1 MRGLMV
7 TGIGSRAAL
16 LLAGAALLMACGAS
30 PRMVHQS
37 AYYFERC
44 HAADLDDQRTVDERQ
59 ACWAAWLRHWS
70 SAQPAVRVRYA
81 ERRVA
86 ALSRGEEM
94 APLPH
99 ESPGEPAVADD
110 APPGSAQVLV
120 EASTSGGPPQIE
132 VAPGEAD
139 PQSEAE
145 ETEEAPDDETAAAI
159 AEAAEDDRA
168 DGDPI
173 DELRPGPPPPPVR
186 EPRPAPPPPAPVPD
200 GTHPCTEL
208 CNPRWDICVRRCSG
222 RGAPCVNAC
231 RSEYRIC
238 MGACR

>member
-1 MRGLMV
+1 
-7 TGIGSRAAL
+7 
-16 LLAGAALLMACGAS
+16 
-30 PRMVHQS
+30 MVHQS

-44 HAADLDDQRTVDERQ
+44 HAADLDDERSVDERQ

-70 SAQPAVRVRYA
+70 SAQPSVRVRYA

-94 APLPH
+94 EPLPH
-99 ESPGEPAVADD
+99 QRAGEPALADD

-120 EASTSGGPPQIE
+120 EPSINGGPPRVE
-132 VAPGEAD
+132 VAPGEAN
-139 PQSEAE
+139 PQGAGEGGDTAE
-145 ETEEAPDDETAAAI
+145 EGETSDGV
-159 AEAAEDDRA
+159 AESTDLSADRNPV
-168 DGDPI
+168 DPPQ
-173 DELRPGPPPPPVR
+173 PGPPLPPVR
-186 EPRPAPPPPAPVPD
+186 PPRQAPPPAAPVMD
-200 GTHPCTEL
+200 GTHPCTDL
-208 CNPRWDICVRRCSG
+208 CNPRWDICVRQCGR

>member
-1 MRGLMV
+1 MV
-7 TGIGSRAAL
+7 KGNGSRGFL
-16 LLAGAALLMACGAS
+16 LLAGALLLVACGAS

-44 HAADLDDQRTVDERQ
+44 HAADLDEQRSVDERQ

-86 ALSRGEEM
+86 ALSRGEAM

-99 ESPGEPAVADD
+99 ESAGEPALADD
-110 APPGSAQVLV
+110 TPPGSAQVLV

-132 VAPGEAD
+132 VAPGEAN
-139 PQSEAE
+139 PQGGDE
-145 ETEEAPDDETAAAI
+145 EEPRDETDEAI
-159 AEAAEDDRA
+159 AEATVDDRA

-173 DELRPGPPPPPVR
+173 DELRPGPRPPPVR
-186 EPRPAPPPPAPVPD
+186 PPPQAPPPAAPIQD

-208 CNPRWDICVRRCSG
+208 CNPRWDICVRRCG
-222 RGAPCVNAC
+222 DRGAACDNAC
-231 RSEYRIC
+231 RSEYRVC